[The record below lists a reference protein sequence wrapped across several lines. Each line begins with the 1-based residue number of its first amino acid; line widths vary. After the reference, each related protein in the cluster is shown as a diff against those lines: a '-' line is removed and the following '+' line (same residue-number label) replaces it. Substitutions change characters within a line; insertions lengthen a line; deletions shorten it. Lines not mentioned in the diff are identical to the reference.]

1 MERMGVIETTGDSKW
16 GVGSFGTPKKD
27 KTIRVVA
34 DLRALN
40 KCIHAK
46 KYPFPIVTDLLRKRA
61 GYKFFSK
68 LDLSMQYWTFEL
80 DEESKDLCT
89 IVTPFGTYRHCCVPM
104 GLKNTPPFAQAQMVK
119 VLSGIEDQE
128 CYIDGLPL
136 TE

>member
-1 MERMGVIETTGDSKW
+1 MKDELDRMERMGVIEPTGDSEW

-40 KCIHAK
+40 KCICAK
-46 KYPFPIVTDLLRKRA
+46 KYPFPIVTDLLRKRT

-80 DEESKDLCT
+80 DE
-89 IVTPFGTYRHCCVPM
+89 
-104 GLKNTPPFAQAQMVK
+104 
-119 VLSGIEDQE
+119 
-128 CYIDGLPL
+128 
-136 TE
+136 

>member
-1 MERMGVIETTGDSKW
+1 MERMGVIKPTGDSEW

-40 KCIHAK
+40 KCIRAK
-46 KYPFPIVTDLLRKRA
+46 KYPFPIVTNLLRKRA

-80 DEESKDLCT
+80 DE
-89 IVTPFGTYRHCCVPM
+89 
-104 GLKNTPPFAQAQMVK
+104 
-119 VLSGIEDQE
+119 
-128 CYIDGLPL
+128 
-136 TE
+136 